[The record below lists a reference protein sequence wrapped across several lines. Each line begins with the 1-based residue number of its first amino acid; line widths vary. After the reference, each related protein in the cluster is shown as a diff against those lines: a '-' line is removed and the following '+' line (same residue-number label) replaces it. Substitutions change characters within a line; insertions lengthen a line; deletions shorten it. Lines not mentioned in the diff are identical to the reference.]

1 MLSRASGKTWI
12 VVMLTVLFVLWPVQ
26 STWGY
31 SKLPKAGPQV
41 SSVEAKERL
50 SGGFRQILKFF
61 EQRDFSL
68 LVAWREMRGSADPD
82 YFERK
87 YPEISKELDS
97 WASTLES
104 QFGVSDAT
112 AGGLD
117 FTFLL
122 EELAPLASDPDAS
135 EIVRDNAVATVCM
148 VCLMDALR
156 CDRQEFHRFLATVVA
171 EDSSPARKA
180 EAIRWWRRSD
190 GFIDEA
196 LLERVLA
203 SPAATD
209 LDLRSEIARTLFAI
223 ETRRSL
229 QAQRLLASTTGLPQ
243 DSSGSQPRIACTAIR
258 HFAQARFE
266 EAAPVLIEALRDPSR
281 DVRACA
287 AESLVTLSGIASAF
301 DASSDVP
308 QNEDAIARWQ
318 AWWEARTP
326 AVGAR

>member
-12 VVMLTVLFVLWPVQ
+12 VVMLTVLFVLWPAV

-31 SKLPKAGPQV
+31 SKLPKPVPQA
-41 SSVEAKERL
+41 SAVEAKERL
-50 SGGFRQILKFF
+50 SGGFRQILSFF
-61 EQRDFSL
+61 EQREFSL
-68 LVAWREMRGSADPD
+68 LVAWREMRSSTDPD
-82 YFERK
+82 FFERK
-87 YPEISKELDS
+87 YPEISRELDS
-97 WASTLES
+97 WAATLET
-104 QFGVSDAT
+104 QFGVSDAA

-122 EELAPLASDPDAS
+122 DELAPIALDPAAS

-156 CDRQEFHRFLATVVA
+156 CDRQAFHSFLTTVVA
-171 EDSSPARKA
+171 EDGSAARKA

-203 SPAATD
+203 SDAATD
-209 LDLRSEIARTLFAI
+209 LDLRSEIARTLFSI

-243 DSSGSQPRIACTAIR
+243 DTSGSQPRIACTAIR
-258 HFAQARFE
+258 HFAQAGFG
-266 EAAPVLIEALRDPSR
+266 EAAPVLIQALRDPSR

-287 AESLVTLSGIASAF
+287 AESLGSLSGISSAF
-301 DASSDVP
+301 DASADVP
-308 QNEDAIARWQ
+308 QNEDAIARWR
-318 AWWEARTP
+318 AWWEARPPT
-326 AVGAR
+326 VGAR